1 MRQTRCAVI
10 VSLEEDG
17 EKMSAIP
24 GRARPFVFFVCA
36 AGALCLLAGVLPW
49 HSSHTLLFFSY
60 LLLTIVA
67 SLLKSVLPGSDGT
80 VSVVFVFFL
89 VGICNMTLSETMG
102 LAAVATVVQC
112 FWHARNRLSF
122 IHFAFNLSQLAL
134 AITASYWTYILLFSH
149 VFHSKAPLPLLV
161 AAIVF
166 LLFHSIPVATFV
178 ALAENISII
187 EKWDR
192 SYSWTFPYY
201 LIGAA
206 IAGLIQFVNR
216 VAGWEMSFLVLPA
229 VYVIYR
235 SYCMH
240 LGRWEDEKRHL
251 EDLASL
257 NMRTIETL
265 ALAIEAKDHTT
276 GDQLQ
281 RVRVYAM
288 ELGKDLGLSP
298 SEMQALQ
305 AASVLH
311 DIGKLAVPEAI
322 ISKPGK
328 LTPEEF
334 EKMKIHPIVG
344 AEIVEQ
350 VRFPYPV
357 APIVHSHHEKWDGS
371 GYPDGISGEA
381 IPIGARILSAVDCL
395 VALAS
400 DRKCRRALPLEEA
413 MAHVVRE
420 SGKAFDPRVVAALQA
435 RYIEL
440 EHLARS
446 QKPEER
452 PKLSLDIRVERGAAP
467 DAGFAAAAAPPSQ
480 SQPGLNLIDVLSWTE
495 QPLNLEETLSAAA
508 LRLRHLVRF
517 DAMAVFALQGDII
530 VPRFAMG
537 ENVRH
542 ISSLRI
548 RNGEGL
554 AGWVAETGNYIINGN
569 PKVEPGLEGSRSFAL
584 CSALAVPLLNAGH
597 VVGVL
602 SLYALQPDAF
612 TSEDLN
618 VLQASA
624 HQLGDVIGE
633 KLNAEQTQRGSRT
646 SEWRHRSH
654 ARRNP
659 AEETRSSSVLS
670 SAK

>member
-1 MRQTRCAVI
+1 
-10 VSLEEDG
+10 
-17 EKMSAIP
+17 MSAIP

-36 AGALCLLAGVLPW
+36 AGALCLLAGLLPW
-49 HSSHTLLFFSY
+49 HSSHSLLFLSY

-89 VGICNMTLSETMG
+89 VGICNMTLSETMV

-122 IHFAFNLSQLAL
+122 VHFAFNLAQLAL

-161 AAIVF
+161 SAIVF
-166 LLFHSIPVATFV
+166 FMFNSIPVATVV

-216 VAGWEMSFLVLPA
+216 LAGWEMSFLVLPA

-276 GDQLQ
+276 GDHLQ

-357 APIVHSHHEKWDGS
+357 APIVHAHHEKWDGS

-395 VALAS
+395 DALAS
-400 DRKCRRALPLEEA
+400 DRQYRRALPLDEA
-413 MAHVVRE
+413 MAHVARE

-435 RYIEL
+435 RYREL

-467 DAGFAAAAAPPSQ
+467 DAGFAASVAPS
-480 SQPGLNLIDVLSWTE
+480 SQPQSGLNLIDVLSCTE
-495 QPLNLEETLSAAA
+495 QPLTLDETLSAAV
-508 LRLRHLVRF
+508 LRLRHLVPF
-517 DAMAVFALQGDII
+517 DALAVFVVQGDFL
-530 VPRFAMG
+530 VPHFAMG

-542 ISSLRI
+542 LSSLRI
-548 RNGEGL
+548 CNGQGL

-584 CSALAVPLLNAGH
+584 CSALAVPLSTAGRT
-597 VVGVL
+597 VGVL
-602 SLYALQPDAF
+602 SVYALQPDAF
-612 TSEDLN
+612 TSENLN

-624 HQLGDVIGE
+624 HQLGDAIGE
-633 KLNAEQTQRGSRT
+633 KLHAEQPQRSSRT

-659 AEETRSSSVLS
+659 TEENRSSSPSVLT

>member
-1 MRQTRCAVI
+1 
-10 VSLEEDG
+10 
-17 EKMSAIP
+17 MSGIP

-36 AGALCLLAGVLPW
+36 AGALCLLAGVLRW
-49 HSSHTLLFFSY
+49 HSSHTLLFLSY

-89 VGICNMTLSETMG
+89 VGICNMTLSETMV

-112 FWHARNRLSF
+112 FWHARTRLSF
-122 IHFAFNLSQLAL
+122 IHFAFNLAQLAL

-161 AAIVF
+161 AAIIFF
-166 LLFHSIPVATFV
+166 LFNSIPVATVV

-216 VAGWEMSFLVLPA
+216 LAGWEMSFLVLPA

-276 GDQLQ
+276 GDHLQ

-288 ELGKDLGLSP
+288 ELGKDLGLSL

-371 GYPDGISGEA
+371 GYPDGIAGEA

-395 VALAS
+395 DALAS
-400 DRKCRRALPLEEA
+400 DRQYRRALPLDEA

-420 SGKAFDPRVVAALQA
+420 SGKAFDPRVVTALQA
-435 RYIEL
+435 RYVEL

-452 PKLSLDIRVERGAAP
+452 PKLSLDAKVERGAAP
-467 DAGFAAAAAPPSQ
+467 DAGFAASISPSSQ
-480 SQPGLNLIDVLSWTE
+480 SQSDLNLIDVLSWTE
-495 QPLNLEETLSAAA
+495 QPLTLDEMLSAAA
-508 LRLRHLVRF
+508 LRLRHLIPF
-517 DAMAVFALQGDII
+517 DALAVFAVQGDFL
-530 VPRFAMG
+530 VPRFSMG

-542 ISSLRI
+542 LSSLRI
-548 RNGEGL
+548 PNGEGL
-554 AGWVAETGNYIINGN
+554 VGWVAETGNYIINGN
-569 PKVEPGLEGSRSFAL
+569 PKVEPGLEGSRSFGL
-584 CSALAVPLLNAGH
+584 CSALAVPLSNAGRT
-597 VVGVL
+597 VGVL
-602 SLYALQPDAF
+602 SIYGLQTDAF
-612 TSEDLN
+612 NSDNLN

-624 HQLGDVIGE
+624 HQLGDAIGE
-633 KLNAEQTQRGSRT
+633 KLNTEQSQRSSRT
-646 SEWRHRSH
+646 SEWRHRGH

-659 AEETRSSSVLS
+659 VEENRSSLSSVLT

>member
-1 MRQTRCAVI
+1 
-10 VSLEEDG
+10 
-17 EKMSAIP
+17 MSGVP
-24 GRARPFVFFVCA
+24 TRARPFVFFVCA
-36 AGALCLLAGVLPW
+36 AGALCLLGGIVPW
-49 HSSHTLLFFSY
+49 HSSHSLLFLSY
-60 LLLTIVA
+60 LLLTIAA
-67 SLLKSVLPGSDGT
+67 SLLKSVLPGFDGT

-89 VGICNMTLSETMG
+89 VGICNMTLSETMV

-122 IHFAFNLSQLAL
+122 IHFAFNLAQLAL

-149 VFHSKAPLPLLV
+149 VFRSKAPLPLLV

-166 LLFHSIPVATFV
+166 FLFNSFPVATVV

-216 VAGWEMSFLVLPA
+216 LAGWEMSFLVLPA

-276 GDQLQ
+276 GDHLQ

-311 DIGKLAVPEAI
+311 DIGKLAVPESI

-395 VALAS
+395 DALAS
-400 DRKCRRALPLEEA
+400 DRQYRRALPLDEA

-420 SGKAFDPRVVAALQA
+420 SGKAFDPRVVAALQS
-435 RYIEL
+435 RYVEL

-446 QKPEER
+446 QSPEER
-452 PKLSLDIRVERGAAP
+452 PKLSLDVRVERGAAP
-467 DAGFAAAAAPPSQ
+467 DAGFAPSVIVSSPSQ
-480 SQPGLNLIDVLSWTE
+480 AGPSLIDVLSRAE
-495 QPLNLEETLSAAA
+495 EPLTLDETLSTAA
-508 LRLRHLVRF
+508 LRLRHLVPF
-517 DAMAVFALQGDII
+517 DALAVFVVRGDFLLT
-530 VPRFAMG
+530 RFALG
-537 ENVRH
+537 ENVRQL
-542 ISSLRI
+542 SSLRI
-548 RNGEGL
+548 RSGQGL

-569 PKVEPGLEGSRSFAL
+569 PKVEPGLEGLRSFAL
-584 CSALAVPLLNAGH
+584 CSALAIPLSHAGRTI
-597 VVGVL
+597 GVL
-602 SLYALQPDAF
+602 SAYGLQPDAF
-612 TSEDLN
+612 TSEHLN
-618 VLQASA
+618 VLQANG
-624 HQLGDVIGE
+624 HQLGAVIAE
-633 KLNAEQTQRGSRT
+633 KLEAEQLQRSSRT
-646 SEWRHRSH
+646 PDWRHRSSH
-654 ARRNP
+654 TR
-659 AEETRSSSVLS
+659 RSSSEDIRSSLPSVLS

>member
-1 MRQTRCAVI
+1 
-10 VSLEEDG
+10 
-17 EKMSAIP
+17 MSGVP
-24 GRARPFVFFVCA
+24 TRARPFVFLVCA
-36 AGALCLLAGVLPW
+36 IGLICLLTGILPW
-49 HSSHTLLFFSY
+49 RTSHSLLFPSY

-67 SLLKSVLPGSDGT
+67 STLKTVLPGSEGT
-80 VSVVFVFFL
+80 VSVGFVFFL
-89 VGICNMTLSETMG
+89 VGICNMTISET
-102 LAAVATVVQC
+102 LSLVVLCTVVQC
-112 FWHARNRLSF
+112 FWHTKKRTSF
-122 IHFAFNLSQLAL
+122 VHFAFNLSQLSL
-134 AITASYWTYILLFSH
+134 AITAAYWAYVELFTH
-149 VFHSKAPLPLLV
+149 VFHSKAPLPLLL

-166 LLFHSIPVATFV
+166 FLLNSVPVATVV
-178 ALAENISII
+178 ALADDTSII
-187 EKWDR
+187 KQWDA

-216 VAGWEMSFLVLPA
+216 MAGWEMSMLVLPA

-240 LGRWEDEKRHL
+240 LGRWEDQKKHL
-251 EDLASL
+251 EELASL

-276 GDQLQ
+276 GDHLQ

-298 SEMQALQ
+298 AEMQALQ

-311 DIGKLAVPEAI
+311 DIGKLAVPEHI

-357 APIVHSHHEKWDGS
+357 APIVHAHHEKWDGS

-395 VALAS
+395 DALAS
-400 DRKCRRALPLEEA
+400 DRQYRRALPLDEA

-420 SGKAFDPRVVAALQA
+420 SGKAFDPRVVAALES

-446 QKPEER
+446 QAPEER
-452 PKLSLDIRVERGAAP
+452 HKLSLDIKVERGAAP
-467 DAGFAAAAAPPSQ
+467 DAGFAASIPSSSGQ
-480 SQPGLNLIDVLSWTE
+480 SGGSSLVDVLSRTDA
-495 QPLNLEETLSAAA
+495 PLTLEEMLSAAA
-508 LRLRHLVRF
+508 LRIRNLLAF
-517 DAMAVFALQGDII
+517 DSMAVFVARGNVLAT
-530 VPRFAMG
+530 RFALG
-537 ENVRH
+537 EGVRQL
-542 ISSLRI
+542 SSLRI
-548 RNGEGL
+548 RMGEGL
-554 AGWVAETGNYIINGN
+554 AGWVAETGNFIMNGN
-569 PKVEPGLEGSRSFAL
+569 PGVEPGLEGSRNRIAL
-584 CSALAVPLLNAGH
+584 RSALAVPLTNAGDTI
-597 VVGVL
+597 GVL
-602 SLYALQPDAF
+602 AVYRLQADAF
-612 TSEDLN
+612 TPEDLR

-624 HQLGDVIGE
+624 GQLVTVIAE
-633 KLNAEQTQRGSRT
+633 KLQAETSSRNSAIPVWRRGDHTRRHLTAEDRSGAQPVLT
-646 SEWRHRSH
+646 S
-654 ARRNP
+654 
-659 AEETRSSSVLS
+659 V
-670 SAK
+670 K

>member
-1 MRQTRCAVI
+1 MAGVPT
-10 VSLEEDG
+10 
-17 EKMSAIP
+17 
-24 GRARPFVFFVCA
+24 RARPFVVFVCF
-36 AGALCLLAGVLPW
+36 AGVLCLLAGVLPW
-49 HSSHTLLFFSY
+49 RGSSSLLFPSY

-67 SLLKSVLPGSDGT
+67 SALKTVLPASEGT
-80 VSVVFVFFL
+80 VSVNFVFFL
-89 VGICNMTLSETMG
+89 VGICNMTLSETLA
-102 LAAVATVVQC
+102 LAAVATAVQC
-112 FWHARNRLSF
+112 FWRTRKRLSF
-122 IHFAFNLSQLAL
+122 VHFAFNLSQLAL
-134 AITASYWTYILLFSH
+134 AITAAYWTYIALFSH
-149 VFHSKAPLPLLV
+149 VFHSRAPLPLLV

-166 LLFHSIPVATFV
+166 FLLNSIPVATVV
-178 ALAENISII
+178 ALADNTSIVK
-187 EKWDR
+187 KWDAG
-192 SYSWTFPYY
+192 YSWTFPYY

-216 VAGWEMSFLVLPA
+216 LAGWEMSILVLPA

-276 GDQLQ
+276 GDHLQ

-298 SEMQALQ
+298 SELQALQ

-311 DIGKLAVPEAI
+311 DIGKLAVPEHI

-344 AEIVEQ
+344 SEIIEQ

-357 APIVHSHHEKWDGS
+357 APIVRSHHEKWDGS
-371 GYPDGISGEA
+371 GYPDGICGEA

-395 VALAS
+395 DALAS
-400 DRKCRRALPLEEA
+400 DRQYRRALPLDEA
-413 MAHVVRE
+413 MAIVVRD
-420 SGKAFDPRVVAALQA
+420 SGKAFDPRVVAALQT

-440 EHLARS
+440 EQLARS

-452 PKLSLDIRVERGAAP
+452 PKLSLDIKVERGAAP
-467 DAGFAAAAAPPSQ
+467 DAGFAATVPS
-480 SQPGLNLIDVLSWTE
+480 SERAEGSNLVDVLSRSE
-495 QPLNLEETLSAAA
+495 EPLPLEETLSAVA
-508 LRLRHLVRF
+508 LRLRHHLPF
-517 DAMAVFALQGDII
+517 DAVAVFAANNDVLTA
-530 VPRFAMG
+530 RYALG

-542 ISSLRI
+542 LSSLRVPM
-548 RNGEGL
+548 GEGL
-554 AGWVAETGNYIINGN
+554 IGWVAETGNCIINGN
-569 PKVEPGLEGSRSFAL
+569 PTVEPGLEKSRASMAL
-584 CSALAVPLLNAGH
+584 RSALAVPLLKSAETI
-597 VVGVL
+597 GVL
-602 SLYALQPDAF
+602 AVYALQADSF
-612 TSEDLN
+612 TSEHLA
-618 VLQASA
+618 VLQTTGSQLSA
-624 HQLGDVIGE
+624 MIGE
-633 KLNAEQTQRGSRT
+633 RLQTESAQRPSR
-646 SEWRHRSH
+646 SADWRHHTGH
-654 ARRNP
+654 ARRRS
-659 AEETRSSSVLS
+659 AENSTEAFAV

>member
-1 MRQTRCAVI
+1 
-10 VSLEEDG
+10 
-17 EKMSAIP
+17 MSGIP

-49 HSSHTLLFFSY
+49 HSSHSLLFLFY
-60 LLLTIVA
+60 LLLTIAA
-67 SLLKSVLPGSDGT
+67 SLLKTVLPGSEGT

-89 VGICNMTLSETMG
+89 VGICNMTLSETMV
-102 LAAVATVVQC
+102 LAAVGTVVQC
-112 FWHARNRLSF
+112 FWHTRKRLSF
-122 IHFAFNLSQLAL
+122 VHFAFNLSQLAL
-134 AITASYWTYILLFSH
+134 AITAAYWTYITLFNH
-149 VFHSKAPLPLLV
+149 VFHAKAPLPLLV
-161 AAIVF
+161 AAMIFF
-166 LLFHSIPVATFV
+166 LFNSIPVATVV
-178 ALAENISII
+178 ALADNTSIVK
-187 EKWDR
+187 KWDAG
-192 SYSWTFPYY
+192 YSWTFPYY

-216 VAGWEMSFLVLPA
+216 LAGWEMSILVLPA

-276 GDQLQ
+276 GDHLQ

-395 VALAS
+395 DALAS
-400 DRKCRRALPLEEA
+400 DRQYRRALPLDEA

-452 PKLSLDIRVERGAAP
+452 PKLSLDVKVERGAAP
-467 DAGFAAAAAPPSQ
+467 DAGFAASAVPS
-480 SQPGLNLIDVLSWTE
+480 SQAQTGLNLIDVLTRTE
-495 QPLNLEETLSAAA
+495 EPLSLDETLSAAA
-508 LRLRHLVRF
+508 LRLRHLVPF
-517 DAMAVFALQGDII
+517 DALAVFALQGDVL

-542 ISSLRI
+542 LSSLRI
-548 RNGEGL
+548 RNGQGL
-554 AGWVAETGNYIINGN
+554 VGWVAETGNYIINGN
-569 PKVEPGLEGSRSFAL
+569 PRVEPGLEGSRSFVL
-584 CSALAVPLLNAGH
+584 CSALAVPLSNAGRT
-597 VVGVL
+597 VGVL
-602 SLYALQPDAF
+602 SVYGLQPDAF
-612 TSEDLN
+612 TSDNLN

-624 HQLGDVIGE
+624 HQLGDLIGE
-633 KLNAEQTQRGSRT
+633 KLHAEQSQRSLRT
-646 SEWRHRSH
+646 NEWRHRNSH
-654 ARRNP
+654 MRLNP
-659 AEETRSSSVLS
+659 AEETRSNSPSVLT

>member
-1 MRQTRCAVI
+1 
-10 VSLEEDG
+10 
-17 EKMSAIP
+17 MSGIP
-24 GRARPFVFFVCA
+24 GRARPFVFLVCA
-36 AGALCLLAGVLPW
+36 LGALSLLTGVLPW
-49 HSSHTLLFFSY
+49 LSSHSLLFPSY
-60 LLLTIVA
+60 LLLTVVA
-67 SLLKSVLPGSDGT
+67 SALKTVLPASEGT
-80 VSVVFVFFL
+80 VSVNFVFFL
-89 VGICNMTLSETMG
+89 VGICNMTISET
-102 LAAVATVVQC
+102 LALAVVATIVQC
-112 FWHARNRLSF
+112 FWRSKKRLSF
-122 IHFAFNLSQLAL
+122 VHFAFNLSQVSL
-134 AITASYWTYILLFSH
+134 AITAAYWTYVELFSH
-149 VFHSKAPLPLLV
+149 VFHSRAPLPLLV
-161 AAIVF
+161 AAIVYF
-166 LLFHSIPVATFV
+166 LLNSFPVATVV
-178 ALAENISII
+178 ALAENSSII
-187 EKWDR
+187 NKWDTG
-192 SYSWTFPYY
+192 YSWTFPYY

-216 VAGWEMSFLVLPA
+216 LAGWEMSILVLPA

-276 GDQLQ
+276 GDHLQ

-395 VALAS
+395 DALAS
-400 DRKCRRALPLEEA
+400 DRQYRRALPLDEA

-446 QKPEER
+446 QAPEER
-452 PKLSLDIRVERGAAP
+452 PKLSLDVKVERGAAP
-467 DAGFAAAAAPPSQ
+467 DAGFASSAVYSSQ
-480 SQPGLNLIDVLSWTE
+480 SPSALNLIDVLTRTE
-495 QPLNLEETLSAAA
+495 EPLTLDETLSAAT
-508 LRLRHLVRF
+508 LRLRHLVPF
-517 DAMAVFALQGDII
+517 DALAVFALRGDNL
-530 VPRFAMG
+530 VPHFAMG

-542 ISSLRI
+542 LSSLRI
-548 RNGEGL
+548 RNGQGL

-584 CSALAVPLLNAGH
+584 CSALAVPLSHAGRT
-597 VVGVL
+597 VGVI
-602 SLYALQPDAF
+602 SVYSLQPDAF
-612 TSEDLN
+612 TPENLN

-624 HQLGDVIGE
+624 HQLGDIVGE
-633 KLNAEQTQRGSRT
+633 KLLAEQPQRSFRAN
-646 SEWRHRSH
+646 EWRQRNSH
-654 ARRNP
+654 VRHNP
-659 AEETRSSSVLS
+659 TEETRSNLPSVLS

>member
-1 MRQTRCAVI
+1 
-10 VSLEEDG
+10 
-17 EKMSAIP
+17 MSGIP
-24 GRARPFVFFVCA
+24 GRARPFVFLVCA
-36 AGALCLLAGVLPW
+36 FGALSLLTGVFPW
-49 HSSHTLLFFSY
+49 QSSHTLLFPTY

-67 SLLKSVLPGSDGT
+67 SALKTVLPASEGT
-80 VSVVFVFFL
+80 VSVNFVFFL
-89 VGICNMTLSETMG
+89 VGICNMTISET
-102 LAAVATVVQC
+102 LALALVATLVQC
-112 FWHARNRLSF
+112 FWRTKKRLSF
-122 IHFAFNLSQLAL
+122 VHFAFNLSQVSL
-134 AITASYWTYILLFSH
+134 AITAAYWTYVVLLTR
-149 VFHSKAPLPLLV
+149 VFHARPPLPLLV

-166 LLFHSIPVATFV
+166 FLLNSIPVAAVV
-178 ALAENISII
+178 ALAESTSII
-187 EKWDR
+187 GKWDAG
-192 SYSWTFPYY
+192 YSWTFPYY

-216 VAGWEMSFLVLPA
+216 LAGWEMSILVLPA

-276 GDQLQ
+276 GDHLQ

-311 DIGKLAVPEAI
+311 DIGKLAVPESI

-395 VALAS
+395 DALAS
-400 DRKCRRALPLEEA
+400 DRQYRRALPLDDA

-420 SGKAFDPRVVAALQA
+420 SGKAFDPRVVAALQT

-452 PKLSLDIRVERGAAP
+452 PKLSLDVRVERGAAP
-467 DAGFAAAAAPPSQ
+467 DAGFAASVVPSSQ
-480 SQPGLNLIDVLSWTE
+480 SQSGLNLIDVLNRTE
-495 QPLNLEETLSAAA
+495 EPLTLDETLSAAA
-508 LRLRHLVRF
+508 LRLRHLVPF
-517 DAMAVFALQGDII
+517 DALAVFI
-530 VPRFAMG
+530 VHADDLVARFALG

-542 ISSLRI
+542 LSSLRI
-548 RNGEGL
+548 RSGQGL

-584 CSALAVPLLNAGH
+584 CSALAVPLLNGGRT
-597 VVGVL
+597 VGVL
-602 SLYALQPDAF
+602 AVYGLQPDAF
-612 TSEDLN
+612 ASEHLN

-624 HQLGDVIGE
+624 HQLGDMIGE
-633 KLNAEQTQRGSRT
+633 KLAAEQQRSSR
-646 SEWRHRSH
+646 SSDWRHRNSY
-654 ARRNP
+654 ARRNL
-659 AEETRSSSVLS
+659 AEETRSSSPSVLT

>member
-1 MRQTRCAVI
+1 
-10 VSLEEDG
+10 
-17 EKMSAIP
+17 MSAIP

-36 AGALCLLAGVLPW
+36 AGALCLLAGLLPW
-49 HSSHTLLFFSY
+49 HSSHSLLFLSY

-80 VSVVFVFFL
+80 VSVVFFFFL
-89 VGICNMTLSETMG
+89 VGICNMTLSETMV

-122 IHFAFNLSQLAL
+122 VHFAFNLAQLAL

-161 AAIVF
+161 SAIVF
-166 LLFHSIPVATFV
+166 FLFNSIPVATVV

-216 VAGWEMSFLVLPA
+216 LAGWEMSFLVLPA

-276 GDQLQ
+276 GDHLQ

-357 APIVHSHHEKWDGS
+357 APIVHAHHEKWDGS

-395 VALAS
+395 DALAS
-400 DRKCRRALPLEEA
+400 DRQYRRALPLDEA
-413 MAHVVRE
+413 MAHVARE

-435 RYIEL
+435 RYREL

-467 DAGFAAAAAPPSQ
+467 DAGFAASVAPS
-480 SQPGLNLIDVLSWTE
+480 SQPQSGLNLIDVLSCTE
-495 QPLNLEETLSAAA
+495 QPLTLDETLSAAV
-508 LRLRHLVRF
+508 LRLRHLVPF
-517 DAMAVFALQGDII
+517 DALAVFVVQGDFL

-542 ISSLRI
+542 LLSLRI
-548 RNGEGL
+548 LNGQGL

-584 CSALAVPLLNAGH
+584 CSALAVPLSTAGH
-597 VVGVL
+597 TVGVL
-602 SLYALQPDAF
+602 SVYALQADGF
-612 TSEDLN
+612 TSEHLN

-633 KLNAEQTQRGSRT
+633 KLHAEQPQRSSRT

-659 AEETRSSSVLS
+659 TEENRSSSPSVLT

>member
-1 MRQTRCAVI
+1 MT
-10 VSLEEDG
+10 G
-17 EKMSAIP
+17 IP
-24 GRARPFVFFVCA
+24 GRARPFVFLVCA
-36 AGALCLLAGVLPW
+36 FGALSLLTGVFPW
-49 HSSHTLLFFSY
+49 HSSHSLLFPSY
-60 LLLTIVA
+60 LLLTIAA
-67 SLLKSVLPGSDGT
+67 SALKTVLPASEGT
-80 VSVVFVFFL
+80 VSVNFVFFL
-89 VGICNMTLSETMG
+89 VGICNMTISET
-102 LAAVATVVQC
+102 LALALVATLVQC
-112 FWHARNRLSF
+112 FWRSKKQLSF
-122 IHFAFNLSQLAL
+122 VHFAFNLSQVSL
-134 AITASYWTYILLFSH
+134 AITAAYWTYVVLFNH
-149 VFHSKAPLPLLV
+149 VFHSRPPLPLLV
-161 AAIVF
+161 AAIVYF
-166 LLFHSIPVATFV
+166 LLNSIPVAAVV
-178 ALAENISII
+178 ALAENTSII
-187 EKWDR
+187 GKWDTG
-192 SYSWTFPYY
+192 YSWTFPYY

-216 VAGWEMSFLVLPA
+216 LAGWEMSILVLPA

-276 GDQLQ
+276 GDHLQ

-311 DIGKLAVPEAI
+311 DIGKLAVPESI

-395 VALAS
+395 DALAS
-400 DRKCRRALPLEEA
+400 DRQYRRALPLDEA

-420 SGKAFDPRVVAALQA
+420 SGKAFDPRVVAALQT

-446 QKPEER
+446 QKSEER
-452 PKLSLDIRVERGAAP
+452 PKLSLDVRVERGAAP
-467 DAGFAAAAAPPSQ
+467 DAGFAASVVPSSQ
-480 SQPGLNLIDVLSWTE
+480 SQPGLNLIDVLNRTE
-495 QPLNLEETLSAAA
+495 EPLTFDETLSAAA
-508 LRLRHLVRF
+508 LRLRHLVPF
-517 DAMAVFALQGDII
+517 DALAVFI
-530 VPRFAMG
+530 VHADDLVARFALG

-542 ISSLRI
+542 LSSLRI
-548 RNGEGL
+548 RSGQGL

-584 CSALAVPLLNAGH
+584 CSALAVPLLNGGH
-597 VVGVL
+597 TVGVL
-602 SLYALQPDAF
+602 AVYGLQPDAF
-612 TSEDLN
+612 TSEHLN

-624 HQLGDVIGE
+624 HQLGDMIGE
-633 KLNAEQTQRGSRT
+633 KLPAEQQRSSR
-646 SEWRHRSH
+646 SSDWRHRNSY
-654 ARRNP
+654 ARRNL
-659 AEETRSSSVLS
+659 AEETRSSSPSVLT

>member
-1 MRQTRCAVI
+1 
-10 VSLEEDG
+10 
-17 EKMSAIP
+17 MSGIP

-36 AGALCLLAGVLPW
+36 AGTLCLLAGVLPW
-49 HSSHTLLFFSY
+49 HSSHSLLFLSY

-89 VGICNMTLSETMG
+89 VGICNMTLSETMV

-122 IHFAFNLSQLAL
+122 IHFAFNLAQLAL
-134 AITASYWTYILLFSH
+134 AITASYWTYIVLFSR

-166 LLFHSIPVATFV
+166 FLFNSIPVATVV
-178 ALAENISII
+178 ALAESISII
-187 EKWDR
+187 EKWDK

-216 VAGWEMSFLVLPA
+216 LAGWEWSFLVLPA

-276 GDQLQ
+276 GDHLQ

-298 SEMQALQ
+298 SELQALQ

-311 DIGKLAVPEAI
+311 DIGKLAVPESI

-395 VALAS
+395 DALAS
-400 DRKCRRALPLEEA
+400 DRQYRRALPLDEA

-420 SGKAFDPRVVAALQA
+420 SGKAFDPRVIAALHA
-435 RYIEL
+435 RYREL

-452 PKLSLDIRVERGAAP
+452 PKLSLDVKVERGAAP
-467 DAGFAAAAAPPSQ
+467 DAGFAASVAPSAQSQ
-480 SQPGLNLIDVLSWTE
+480 SGLHLIDVLSRTE
-495 QPLNLEETLSAAA
+495 QPLTLDEILSAAA
-508 LRLRHLVRF
+508 LRLRHLVPF
-517 DAMAVFALQGDII
+517 DAMVVFALQNDFL
-530 VPRFAMG
+530 VSRFAMG

-542 ISSLRI
+542 LSSLRI

-569 PKVEPGLEGSRSFAL
+569 PKVEPGLEGSRSFML
-584 CSALAVPLLNAGH
+584 CSALAVPLSYAGRT
-597 VVGVL
+597 VGVI
-602 SLYALQPDAF
+602 SVYALQPDAF
-612 TSEDLN
+612 TSDNLN

-624 HQLGDVIGE
+624 HQLGDAIGE
-633 KLNAEQTQRGSRT
+633 KLNAEQPQRNSRT
-646 SEWRHRSH
+646 SEWRHRSSY

-659 AEETRSSSVLS
+659 AEEARSSSPSVVS

>member
-1 MRQTRCAVI
+1 
-10 VSLEEDG
+10 
-17 EKMSAIP
+17 MSAIP

-36 AGALCLLAGVLPW
+36 AGALCLLAGLLPW
-49 HSSHTLLFFSY
+49 HSSHSLLFLSY

-89 VGICNMTLSETMG
+89 VGICNMTLSETMV

-122 IHFAFNLSQLAL
+122 VHFAFNLAQLAL

-161 AAIVF
+161 SAIVF
-166 LLFHSIPVATFV
+166 FMFNSIPVATVV

-216 VAGWEMSFLVLPA
+216 LAGWEMSFLVLPA

-276 GDQLQ
+276 GDHLQ

-357 APIVHSHHEKWDGS
+357 APIVHAHHEKWDGS

-395 VALAS
+395 DALAS
-400 DRKCRRALPLEEA
+400 DRQYRRALPLDEA
-413 MAHVVRE
+413 MAHVARE

-435 RYIEL
+435 RYREL

-452 PKLSLDIRVERGAAP
+452 PKLSLDIKVERGAAP
-467 DAGFAAAAAPPSQ
+467 DAGFAASGAPSSQ
-480 SQPGLNLIDVLSWTE
+480 AQSGLNLIDVLSRTE
-495 QPLNLEETLSAAA
+495 QPLTLDETLSAAV
-508 LRLRHLVRF
+508 LRLRHLVPF
-517 DAMAVFALQGDII
+517 DALAVFVVQGDFL

-537 ENVRH
+537 ENVRAPL
-542 ISSLRI
+542 ISSYSQRAGIGRLGG
-548 RNGEGL
+548 RNGKL
-554 AGWVAETGNYIINGN
+554 
-569 PKVEPGLEGSRSFAL
+569 
-584 CSALAVPLLNAGH
+584 H
-597 VVGVL
+597 
-602 SLYALQPDAF
+602 
-612 TSEDLN
+612 
-618 VLQASA
+618 
-624 HQLGDVIGE
+624 HQWQSQG
-633 KLNAEQTQRGSRT
+633 
-646 SEWRHRSH
+646 
-654 ARRNP
+654 
-659 AEETRSSSVLS
+659 
-670 SAK
+670 

>member
-1 MRQTRCAVI
+1 MTGIPTRV
-10 VSLEEDG
+10 
-17 EKMSAIP
+17 
-24 GRARPFVFFVCA
+24 RPFVFLVCA
-36 AGALCLLAGVLPW
+36 AGVFCLVSGILPW
-49 HSSHTLLFFSY
+49 RTSHSLLFASY
-60 LLLTIVA
+60 LLLTVIA
-67 SLLKSVLPGSDGT
+67 SALKTVLPGSEGT
-80 VSVVFVFFL
+80 VSVGFVFFL
-89 VGICNMTLSETMG
+89 VGICNMTISET
-102 LAAVATVVQC
+102 LSLVVLCTVVQC
-112 FWHARNRLSF
+112 FWRTKHPSF
-122 IHFAFNLSQLAL
+122 IHFAFNLSQLSL
-134 AITASYWTYILLFSH
+134 AITAAYWTYVLLFLH
-149 VFHSKAPLPLLV
+149 VFHSKVPLPLLL
-161 AAIVF
+161 ATIVF
-166 LLFHSIPVATFV
+166 FLLNSIPVATVV
-178 ALAENISII
+178 ALAENTSII
-187 EKWDR
+187 REWKTG
-192 SYSWTFPYY
+192 YSWTFPYY

-216 VAGWEMSFLVLPA
+216 LAGWEMSFLVLPA

-276 GDQLQ
+276 GDHLQ

-298 SEMQALQ
+298 SELQALQ

-357 APIVHSHHEKWDGS
+357 APIVHAHHEKWDGS
-371 GYPDGISGEA
+371 GYPDGISGDV

-395 VALAS
+395 DALAS
-400 DRKCRRALPLEEA
+400 DRQYRRALPLNEA
-413 MAHVVRE
+413 MAHVARE

-446 QKPEER
+446 QKTEER
-452 PKLSLDIRVERGAAP
+452 PKLSLDVKVERGAAP
-467 DAGFAAAAAPPSQ
+467 DAGFAAAAGPSSQAQ
-480 SQPGLNLIDVLSWTE
+480 SGLNLIDVLSWTE
-495 QPLNLEETLSAAA
+495 QPLTLEETLSSAV
-508 LRLRHLVRF
+508 LRLRHLVPF
-517 DAMAVFALQGDII
+517 DALAVFAVQGDFL

-542 ISSLRI
+542 LSSLRI

-584 CSALAVPLLNAGH
+584 CSALAVPLSYAGRT
-597 VVGVL
+597 VGVL

-612 TSEDLN
+612 TAENLN

-624 HQLGDVIGE
+624 HQLGDLVGE
-633 KLNAEQTQRGSRT
+633 KLHAEQPQRSFRAN
-646 SEWRHRSH
+646 EWRHRGH
-654 ARRNP
+654 TLRNP
-659 AEETRSSSVLS
+659 AEETRSNSPSVLT

>member
-1 MRQTRCAVI
+1 
-10 VSLEEDG
+10 
-17 EKMSAIP
+17 
-24 GRARPFVFFVCA
+24 
-36 AGALCLLAGVLPW
+36 LAGVLPW
-49 HSSHTLLFFSY
+49 RSSSTLLFPSY

-67 SLLKSVLPGSDGT
+67 SALKTVLPASEGT
-80 VSVVFVFFL
+80 VSVNFVFFL
-89 VGICNMTLSETMG
+89 VGICNMTLSETLV
-102 LAAVATVVQC
+102 LAAVATAVQC
-112 FWHARNRLSF
+112 FWRARKRLSF
-122 IHFAFNLSQLAL
+122 VHFAFNLSQLAL
-134 AITASYWTYILLFSH
+134 AITAAYWTYIALFSR
-149 VFHSKAPLPLLV
+149 VFHSRAPLPLLV

-166 LLFHSIPVATFV
+166 FLLNSIPVATVV
-178 ALAENISII
+178 ALADNTSII
-187 EKWDR
+187 KKWDAG
-192 SYSWTFPYY
+192 YSWTFPYY

-216 VAGWEMSFLVLPA
+216 LAGWEMSILVLPA

-276 GDQLQ
+276 GDHLQ

-298 SEMQALQ
+298 SELQALQ

-311 DIGKLAVPEAI
+311 DIGKLAVPEHI

-344 AEIVEQ
+344 SEIIEQ

-357 APIVHSHHEKWDGS
+357 APIVRSHHEKWDGS

-395 VALAS
+395 DALAS
-400 DRKCRRALPLEEA
+400 DRQYRRALPLDEA
-413 MAHVVRE
+413 MAIVARD
-420 SGKAFDPRVVAALQA
+420 SGKAFDPRVVAALQS

-452 PKLSLDIRVERGAAP
+452 PKLSLDVKVERGAAP
-467 DAGFAAAAAPPSQ
+467 DAGFAATSPSL
-480 SQPGLNLIDVLSWTE
+480 SVRAEGSSLVDVFSRSE
-495 QPLNLEETLSAAA
+495 EPLPLEETLSAAA
-508 LRLRHLVRF
+508 LRLRHHLPF
-517 DAMAVFALQGDII
+517 DALALFAASHDVLTARFAL
-530 VPRFAMG
+530 G
-537 ENVRH
+537 ENVRQL
-542 ISSLRI
+542 SSLCVPF
-548 RNGEGL
+548 GEGL
-554 AGWVAETGNYIINGN
+554 IGWVAETGNCIINGN
-569 PKVEPGLEGSRSFAL
+569 PTVEPGLEKSRNSMAL
-584 CSALAVPLLNAGH
+584 RSALAVPLVKSGETI
-597 VVGVL
+597 GVL
-602 SLYALQPDAF
+602 AVYALQADSFIPEHMA
-612 TSEDLN
+612 
-618 VLQASA
+618 VLQTTGAQLSA
-624 HQLGDVIGE
+624 MIGE
-633 KLNAEQTQRGSRT
+633 RLQGESGLRPARSAD
-646 SEWRHRSH
+646 WRHQTGH
-654 ARRNP
+654 ARR
-659 AEETRSSSVLS
+659 RSGEAASTGAFAASV
-670 SAK
+670 K

>member
-1 MRQTRCAVI
+1 M
-10 VSLEEDG
+10 
-17 EKMSAIP
+17 
-24 GRARPFVFFVCA
+24 CA

-49 HSSHTLLFFSY
+49 HGSGSLLFPSY
-60 LLLTIVA
+60 LLLTIAA
-67 SLLKSVLPGSDGT
+67 SALKTVLPGSEGT
-80 VSVVFVFFL
+80 VSVNFVFFL
-89 VGICNMTLSETMG
+89 VGICNMTLSETLA

-112 FWHARNRLSF
+112 FWRARKRLSF
-122 IHFAFNLSQLAL
+122 IHFAFNLAQLSL
-134 AITASYWTYILLFSH
+134 AITAAYWTYVVLFSH
-149 VFHSKAPLPLLV
+149 VFHSRAPLPLLV
-161 AAIVF
+161 ASIVYF
-166 LLFHSIPVATFV
+166 LLNSVPVATVV
-178 ALAENISII
+178 ALADNTSII
-187 EKWDR
+187 KKWDAG
-192 SYSWTFPYY
+192 YSWTFPYY

-206 IAGLIQFVNR
+206 IAGIIQFVNR
-216 VAGWEMSFLVLPA
+216 LAGWEMSILVLPA

-276 GDQLQ
+276 GDHLQ

-298 SEMQALQ
+298 AEMQALQ

-311 DIGKLAVPEAI
+311 DIGKLAVPEHI

-344 AEIVEQ
+344 SEIIEQ

-357 APIVHSHHEKWDGS
+357 APIVRSHHEKWDGS

-395 VALAS
+395 DALAS
-400 DRKCRRALPLEEA
+400 DRQYRRALPLDEA
-413 MAHVVRE
+413 MAHVARD

-440 EHLARS
+440 EQLARS

-452 PKLSLDIRVERGAAP
+452 PKLSLDIKVERGAAP
-467 DAGFAAAAAPPSQ
+467 DAGFAAGTSTSAIGGS
-480 SQPGLNLIDVLSWTE
+480 SLIDVLSRSE
-495 QPLNLEETLSAAA
+495 EPLTLEETLAAAA
-508 LRLRHLVRF
+508 LRLRHHVPF
-517 DAMAVFALQGDII
+517 DALAVFAVRHDVLSA
-530 VPRFAMG
+530 RFALG
-537 ENVRH
+537 ENMRQL
-542 ISSLRI
+542 SSLRI
-548 RNGEGL
+548 PMGEGL
-554 AGWVAETGNYIINGN
+554 VGWVAETGNCIINGN
-569 PKVEPGLEGSRSFAL
+569 PGVEPGLEKLRGSIAL
-584 CSALAVPLLNAGH
+584 RSALAVPLTKSADNIGVLAVYSIQPDSFTSDHLAILQTTGAQLNAI
-597 VVGVL
+597 VG
-602 SLYALQPDAF
+602 
-612 TSEDLN
+612 E
-618 VLQASA
+618 
-624 HQLGDVIGE
+624 QLLIDTI
-633 KLNAEQTQRGSRT
+633 QRPSRPAD
-646 SEWRHRSH
+646 WRHQTGH
-654 ARRNP
+654 ARRRS
-659 AEETRSSSVLS
+659 AEGASTGAFAA

>member
-1 MRQTRCAVI
+1 MTGV
-10 VSLEEDG
+10 
-17 EKMSAIP
+17 P
-24 GRARPFVFFVCA
+24 TRARPFVFLVCA

-49 HSSHTLLFFSY
+49 HSSHSLLFLSY
-60 LLLTIVA
+60 LLLTIAA
-67 SLLKSVLPGSDGT
+67 SLLKTVLPGSEGT

-89 VGICNMTLSETMG
+89 VGICNMTLSETMV
-102 LAAVATVVQC
+102 LAAVGTVVQC
-112 FWHARNRLSF
+112 FWHTKKRLSF
-122 IHFAFNLSQLAL
+122 VHFAFNLSQLAM
-134 AITASYWTYILLFSH
+134 AITAAYWTYVALFNH
-149 VFHSKAPLPLLV
+149 VFHSRAPLPLLV

-166 LLFHSIPVATFV
+166 FLLNSFPVAAVV
-178 ALAENISII
+178 ALAENTSII
-187 EKWDR
+187 NKWDTG
-192 SYSWTFPYY
+192 YSWTFPYY

-216 VAGWEMSFLVLPA
+216 LAGWEMSILILPA

-276 GDQLQ
+276 GDHLQ

-344 AEIVEQ
+344 AETVEQ

-371 GYPDGISGEA
+371 GYPDGISGDA

-395 VALAS
+395 DALAS
-400 DRKCRRALPLEEA
+400 DRQYRRALPLDEA

-452 PKLSLDIRVERGAAP
+452 PKLSLDVKVERGAAP
-467 DAGFAAAAAPPSQ
+467 DAGFAASVAPSSQ
-480 SQPGLNLIDVLSWTE
+480 SQSGLNLIDVLSWTE
-495 QPLNLEETLSAAA
+495 QPLTLDETLSAAA
-508 LRLRHLVRF
+508 LRLRHLVPF
-517 DAMAVFALQGDII
+517 DALAIFALQGD
-530 VPRFAMG
+530 VLDPRFVMG

-542 ISSLRI
+542 LSSLRI
-548 RNGEGL
+548 RNGQGL

-584 CSALAVPLLNAGH
+584 CSALAVPLSYSGRT
-597 VVGVL
+597 VGVL
-602 SLYALQPDAF
+602 SVYALQPDAF
-612 TSEDLN
+612 TSENLN

-633 KLNAEQTQRGSRT
+633 KLHAEPQRSFRAN
-646 SEWRHRSH
+646 EWRHRSGH
-654 ARRNP
+654 ARRNA
-659 AEETRSSSVLS
+659 AEETRSGSPSVLT